1 MKETKI
7 IILNDEKPAFS
18 ESKNGDAQMRVH
30 QVFPGIELVYS
41 SAHMDGCSPEVLSEG
56 TVVKIQHCLEERI
69 GKNLKDEFF
78 CQMPGNLS
86 VMVSD
91 KDQKGYLKIKVME
104 LLLALSKMDSL
115 DPKASYGS
123 VSQTQADLAKKI
135 TDYLNNRSDSDI
147 TVAELAKKFHVS
159 KSHLQNTFRGVYGTS
174 VFNYMRIRKMHSAA
188 LKLARTEKSVLE
200 IANECGYENASKFAA
215 AFREIMGELPG
226 EYRKNHRSL

>member
-1 MKETKI
+1 MKETKKI
-7 IILNDEKPAFS
+7 SLKEKPVFT
-18 ESKNGDAQMRVH
+18 ETMTGDAQMRVH

-41 SAHMDGCSPEVLSEG
+41 SAHRDSCS
-56 TVVKIQHCLEERI
+56 
-69 GKNLKDEFF
+69 
-78 CQMPGNLS
+78 
-86 VMVSD
+86 
-91 KDQKGYLKIKVME
+91 LKIEVME
-104 LLLALSKMDSL
+104 LIFALSKMDSL
-115 DPKASYGS
+115 DPKASYGT

-135 TDYLNNRSDSDI
+135 TDYLNDRSDSDI